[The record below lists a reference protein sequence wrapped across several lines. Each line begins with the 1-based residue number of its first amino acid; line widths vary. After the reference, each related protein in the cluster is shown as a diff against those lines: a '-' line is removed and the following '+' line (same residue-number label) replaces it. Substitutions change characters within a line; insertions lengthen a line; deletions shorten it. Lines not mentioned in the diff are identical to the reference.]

1 MRLSKLKTPTAALD
15 KPSPTKWLHLD
26 MFSNS
31 DVDKYQNPQDNNQTE
46 EKQQA

>member
-1 MRLSKLKTPTAALD
+1 
-15 KPSPTKWLHLD
+15 